1 LAAVRG
7 EVFEVRGAG
16 LISDERELLKRMAV
30 NTTTKLMFGM
40 QDSIPDKMQ
49 AAVYYGQDDVRLET
63 VPVPKVGPGELL
75 VRIHTCGICGTDL
88 KKIATG
94 SHSAPR
100 VFGHEMTGLVVA
112 RGAGV
117 TKFEEGDR
125 VMVFHHIPCGTCY
138 YCQRK
143 VFSQCPVYKKVG
155 TTAGFGEPSG
165 GGFSEYIRVM
175 DWIVEKGVIRIP
187 DSVSFEQASH
197 IEPVNTVWKGIE
209 TLAVREG
216 ETVLVIGQ
224 GPIGLLLARLA
235 QRAGANV
242 ITSDLFP
249 QRLTIGLRYGLSQ
262 SIDASRND
270 VVETIREKT
279 DGRGADAVILAVG
292 GSSLIRPA
300 IDAARFGGRVLL
312 FAQTVRGEVV
322 IDPASVCVDEK
333 TLLGS
338 YSASVE
344 LNEEVAQFVFS
355 GEMDLA
361 GLYSHRFPL
370 AQSLDALR
378 LAAHPQPDTMKIAIQ
393 PCSVWEG

>member
-1 LAAVRG
+1 MAVIPNSRPLAAMD
-7 EVFEVRGAG
+7 A
-16 LISDERELLKRMAV
+16 
-30 NTTTKLMFGM
+30 
-40 QDSIPDKMQ
+40 SIPGRMQ
-49 AAVYYGQDDVRLET
+49 ATVYYGQNDIRLET
-63 VPVPKVGPGELL
+63 VPVPKIGPGELL
-75 VRIHTCGICGTDL
+75 VRIYTCGICGTDL
-88 KKIATG
+88 KKISTG

-100 VFGHEMTGLVVA
+100 VFGHEMAGVVVA

-117 TKFEEGDR
+117 SKFAEGDR
-125 VMVFHHIPCGTCY
+125 VMVFHHIPCGHCY

-143 VFSQCPVYKKVG
+143 VFSQCPVYKRVG

-165 GGFSEYIRVM
+165 GGFAEYIRVM

-187 DSVSFEQASH
+187 DSVSYEQASH

-209 TLAVREG
+209 ALGVQKG
-216 ETVLVIGQ
+216 ETILVIGQ
-224 GPIGLLLARLA
+224 GPIGLLLAKLA

-242 ITSDLFP
+242 ITSDLFA
-249 QRLTIGLRYGLSQ
+249 QRLTIGERYGLSQ
-262 SIDASRND
+262 SIDSSKGD
-270 VVETIREKT
+270 VVEAIRERT
-279 DGRGADAVILAVG
+279 EGRGADAVILAVG
-292 GSSLIRPA
+292 GSALIRPA
-300 IDAARFGGRVLL
+300 IDAARFGGRILL

-370 AQSLDALR
+370 GQSLEALR

-393 PCSVWEG
+393 PCNNWEG

>member
-1 LAAVRG
+1 
-7 EVFEVRGAG
+7 
-16 LISDERELLKRMAV
+16 MAV
-30 NTTTKLMFGM
+30 IPNARAASSAAE
-40 QDSIPDKMQ
+40 DSIPRQML
-49 AAVYYGQDDVRLET
+49 AAIYYGQNDMRLET
-63 VPVPKVGPGELL
+63 VPVPEIGPGELL

-88 KKIATG
+88 KKISTG

-100 VFGHEMTGLVVA
+100 VFGHEMAGVVVA

-117 TKFEEGDR
+117 RKFAEGDR
-125 VMVFHHIPCGTCY
+125 VMVFHHIPCGHCY
-138 YCQRK
+138 YCERK

-165 GGFSEYIRVM
+165 GGFAEYIRVM
-175 DWIVEKGVIRIP
+175 DWIVERGVIAIP
-187 DSVSFEQASH
+187 DAVSYEQASYM
-197 IEPVNTVWKGIE
+197 EPVNTVSKGIQS
-209 TLAVREG
+209 LAVEQG

-224 GPIGLLLARLA
+224 GPIGLMLGVLA

-249 QRLTIGLRYGLSQ
+249 QRLTIGERYGLTQ
-262 SIDASRND
+262 SVDASRRD
-270 VVETIREKT
+270 VVERTREMT
-279 DGRGADAVILAVG
+279 GGRGADAVILAVG
-292 GSSLIRPA
+292 GSALIGPA

-312 FAQTVRGEVV
+312 FAQTVRGEVQ
-322 IDPASVCVDEK
+322 IDPASICVDEK

-344 LNEEVAQFVFS
+344 LNEEVAEFVFS
-355 GEMDLA
+355 GAMDLA

-370 AQSLDALR
+370 AQSLEALQ

-393 PCSVWEG
+393 PGSVWEGRAE

>member
-1 LAAVRG
+1 MPVIPNTRPVAPPSESIPDRMLAAVYHG
-7 EVFEVRGAG
+7 KN
-16 LISDERELLKRMAV
+16 DM
-30 NTTTKLMFGM
+30 
-40 QDSIPDKMQ
+40 
-49 AAVYYGQDDVRLET
+49 RLET
-63 VPVPKVGPGELL
+63 VSVPRIGPGELL

-88 KKIATG
+88 KKISTG

-100 VFGHEMTGLVVA
+100 VFGHEMAGVVVA

-117 TKFEEGDR
+117 TSFAEGDR
-125 VMVFHHIPCGTCY
+125 VMAFHHIPCGSCY

-143 VFSQCPVYKKVG
+143 VYSQCPVYKRVG

-165 GGFSEYIRVM
+165 GGFAEYIRVM

-187 DSVSFEQASH
+187 DSVSYEQASH
-197 IEPVNTVWKGIE
+197 IEPVNTVWKGIQS
-209 TLAVREG
+209 LALQKG

-224 GPIGLLLARLA
+224 GPIGLLLAKLA
-235 QRAGANV
+235 QRAGADV

-249 QRLTIGLRYGLSQ
+249 QRLTIGERYGLHQ
-262 SIDASRND
+262 SIDASQSE
-270 VVETIREKT
+270 VVRAIRERT
-279 DGRGADAVILAVG
+279 EGRGADAVILAVG
-292 GSSLIRPA
+292 GSSLIRSA
-300 IDAARFGGRVLL
+300 IEAARFGGRVLL

-344 LNEEVAQFVFS
+344 LNQEVAQFVFS

-393 PCSVWEG
+393 PCSVWEGQ

>member
-1 LAAVRG
+1 MTVTPHNKAAL
-7 EVFEVRGAG
+7 GA
-16 LISDERELLKRMAV
+16 V
-30 NTTTKLMFGM
+30 
-40 QDSIPDKMQ
+40 DSIPNQMQ
-49 AAVYYGQDDVRLET
+49 AAVYYGQNDMRLET
-63 VPVPKVGPGELL
+63 VPVPRIGPGELL

-88 KKIATG
+88 KKISTG

-100 VFGHEMTGLVVA
+100 IFGHEMAGVVVA

-117 TKFEEGDR
+117 SGYAEGDR
-125 VMVFHHIPCGTCY
+125 VMVFHHIPCGGCY

-155 TTAGFGEPSG
+155 TTAGLGEPSG
-165 GGFSEYIRVM
+165 GGFAEYIRVM

-209 TLAVREG
+209 TLAVQKG

-224 GPIGLLLARLA
+224 GPIGLMLGKLA

-249 QRLTIGLRYGLSQ
+249 QRLTIGERYGLSQ
-262 SIDASRND
+262 SIDASQVD
-270 VVETIREKT
+270 VVRAIRERT
-279 DGRGADAVILAVG
+279 EGRGADAVILAVG

-300 IDAARFGGRVLL
+300 IDAARFGGRILL

-344 LNEEVAQFVFS
+344 LNEEVARFVFS

-370 AQSLDALR
+370 EQSLDALR

-393 PCSVWEG
+393 PGSAWEGI